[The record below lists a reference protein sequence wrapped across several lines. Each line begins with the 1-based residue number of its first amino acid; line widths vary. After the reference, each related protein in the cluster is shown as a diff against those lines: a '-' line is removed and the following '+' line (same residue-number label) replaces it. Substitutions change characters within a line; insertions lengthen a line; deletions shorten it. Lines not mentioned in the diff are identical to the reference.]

1 MSLLELKLESFLK
14 RTSVFTRFL
23 LVGVVNT
30 LTGLSII
37 FGLLNVFGFSYWI
50 STFVGNCIGALVSY
64 LLNRTFT
71 FNSQISF
78 TKGVPRFITVILIC
92 YFLSF
97 SLSEF
102 VADEVYL
109 LYVTIPSINEDEFAI
124 LLGSSFYTISNFFGQ
139 RNFVF
144 KK

>member
-1 MSLLELKLESFLK
+1 
-14 RTSVFTRFL
+14 VFTRFL

-109 LYVTIPSINEDEFAI
+109 LYGTIPFINEDEFAI

>member
-1 MSLLELKLESFLK
+1 
-14 RTSVFTRFL
+14 
-23 LVGVVNT
+23 VVNT

-37 FGLLNVFGFSYWI
+37 FVLLNVFGFSYWI
-50 STFVGNCIGALVSY
+50 STFVGNCVGALVSY

-71 FNSQISF
+71 FGSQIDF
-78 TKGVPRFITVILIC
+78 TKGVPRFITVILVC
-92 YFLSF
+92 YFLSY

-102 VADEVYL
+102 VADGVFH
-109 LYVTIPSINEDEFAI
+109 LYGPVPFINEDEFAI
-124 LLGSSFYTISNFFGQ
+124 LLGSGLYTIANYLGQ

>member
-1 MSLLELKLESFLK
+1 MNLLELKLESFLR
-14 RTSVFTRFL
+14 RTNVFTRFL

-37 FGLLNVFGFSYWI
+37 FVLLNVFGFSYWI
-50 STFVGNCIGALVSY
+50 STFVGNCVGALVSY

-71 FNSQISF
+71 FGSQIDF
-78 TKGVPRFITVILIC
+78 TKGVPRFITVILVC
-92 YFLSF
+92 YFVSY

-102 VADEVYL
+102 VADGVFH
-109 LYVTIPSINEDEFAI
+109 LYGTVPFINENEFAI
-124 LLGSSFYTISNFFGQ
+124 LLGSGFYSISNFFGQ

>member
-109 LYVTIPSINEDEFAI
+109 LYGTIPFINEDEFAI

>member
-109 LYVTIPSINEDEFAI
+109 LYGTIPFINEDEFAI
-124 LLGSSFYTISNFFGQ
+124 LLGSSFYTFSNFFGQ

>member
-109 LYVTIPSINEDEFAI
+109 LYGTIPSINEDEFAI

>member
-109 LYVTIPSINEDEFAI
+109 LYGTIPLINEDEFAI